1 MRDWTEQLKE
11 LKARFDEQNAR
22 LDQVWDTLGSLGD
35 GVELA
40 IPQTVLDEVDESC
53 TVRSP
58 EDNAVRVG
66 IRA

>member
-11 LKARFDEQNAR
+11 LRARFDEQNAE
-22 LDQVWDTLGSLGD
+22 LDQVWNTLGSLGD
-35 GVELA
+35 SVELSV
-40 IPQTVLDEVDESC
+40 PQAVLDEIDDGC
-53 TVRSP
+53 AVRSA